1 MKAPSPEECPADQLP
16 KFISDVINDYD
27 NEKTVVQ
34 TAQDF
39 QLTLS
44 SLKQVKIIIYIII
57 IIIIISFQCIKRNK
71 FKKTSNVFLYRYLL
85 WMSIEDY

>member
-44 SLKQVKIIIYIII
+44 SLKQVKIIIIIYYNYNYNHF
-57 IIIIISFQCIKRNK
+57 ISMYQEK
-71 FKKTSNVFLYRYLL
+71 
-85 WMSIEDY
+85 

>member
-1 MKAPSPEECPADQLP
+1 MKASSLEECPADELP
-16 KFISDVINDYD
+16 KFISDVISDYD

-57 IIIIISFQCIKRNK
+57 IIIIIAFQYIKRNNLK
-71 FKKTSNVFLYRYLL
+71 RLL
-85 WMSIEDY
+85 IYFYTDIYCGCL

>member
-1 MKAPSPEECPADQLP
+1 MYKTLGGYTWEGLLKAPSPEECPADQLP

-44 SLKQVKIIIYIII
+44 S
-57 IIIIISFQCIKRNK
+57 
-71 FKKTSNVFLYRYLL
+71 
-85 WMSIEDY
+85 